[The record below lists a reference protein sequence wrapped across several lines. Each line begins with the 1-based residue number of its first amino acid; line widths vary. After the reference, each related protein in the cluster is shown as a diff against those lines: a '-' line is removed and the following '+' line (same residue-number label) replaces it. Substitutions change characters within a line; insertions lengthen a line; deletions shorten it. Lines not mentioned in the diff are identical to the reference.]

1 MVFPERFSNL
11 PDYAFPRLRSLLA
24 AHPPGGPELSLS
36 IGQPAHAHPRWVAEG
51 IAATAPEFAL
61 YPPNN
66 GTPGLLA
73 AVSSW
78 LSRRYG
84 VQVPVDRIMALNG
97 SREGLFNSVIALC
110 PETSR
115 GGERPAVL
123 VPNPFYQVYAVAVLA
138 VGAQPIYV
146 PATELTGFLPDYAAL
161 PADLLNRT
169 EIAFVCSPANPQ
181 GAVATRDYWAELLA
195 LAERHDF
202 RIVADE
208 CYSEV
213 YRNAAPQGL
222 IEVAVEVGADPER
235 VVIIHSLSKRSNL
248 PGLRSGFVAAGPESM
263 TRIRRL
269 RSYAGAPLPLPIQHV
284 SERLWADEDHVEA
297 SRVVYNRKYDL
308 ADRIF
313 DGIDGCGAPEGG
325 MFLWLP
331 VGDGE
336 AATVKLWR
344 DTGIRVLPG
353 AYLSREATPGAGT
366 PGDGYIRVALVAPI
380 EDLQHG
386 LAQLRDCLYA

>member
-11 PDYAFPRLRSLLA
+11 PDYAFPRMRSLLA
-24 AHPPGGPELSLS
+24 AHPPGGPELNLS

-51 IAATAPEFAL
+51 IAATAAEFAL

-66 GTPGLLA
+66 GTPGLLV

-84 VQVPVDRIMALNG
+84 VQVPVDRLMALNG
-97 SREGLFNSVIALC
+97 SREGLFSTVMALC
-110 PETSR
+110 PESGR

-123 VPNPFYQVYAVAVLA
+123 VPNPFYQAYAVSALA

-146 PATELTGFLPDYAAL
+146 PATEMTGFLPDYAAL
-161 PADLLNRT
+161 PSELLNRT
-169 EIAFVCSPANPQ
+169 ELAFVCSPANPQ
-181 GAVATRDYWAELLA
+181 GAVASRDYWAELLA

-202 RIVADE
+202 RIIADE

-222 IEVAVEVGADPER
+222 IEVADEVGADPER

-248 PGLRSGFVAAGPESM
+248 PGLRSGFVAAGPEAM

-269 RSYAGAPLPLPIQHV
+269 RAYVGAPVPLPIQRV
-284 SERLWADEDHVEA
+284 SERLWADEDHVDA
-297 SRVVYNRKYDL
+297 SRAVYNRKYDL
-308 ADRIF
+308 ADAIF

-331 VGDGE
+331 VEDGE

-344 DTGIRVLPG
+344 DAGIRVLPG
-353 AYLSREATPGAGT
+353 AYLSRETTPGEGT

-380 EDLQHG
+380 EELQHG